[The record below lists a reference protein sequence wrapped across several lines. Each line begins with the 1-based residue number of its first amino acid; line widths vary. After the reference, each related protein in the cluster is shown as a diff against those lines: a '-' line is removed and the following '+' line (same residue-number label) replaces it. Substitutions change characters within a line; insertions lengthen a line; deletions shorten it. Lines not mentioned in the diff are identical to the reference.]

1 MSVHR
6 LLEEKGYIVVL
17 DAIANDMATW
27 IDNDVATKDQTK
39 WQATQDKLVEVIA
52 DLRKLGEF

>member
-1 MSVHR
+1 M
-6 LLEEKGYIVVL
+6 LEEKGYIVVL

-39 WQATQDKLVEVIA
+39 WQAVQDKLVEVIA